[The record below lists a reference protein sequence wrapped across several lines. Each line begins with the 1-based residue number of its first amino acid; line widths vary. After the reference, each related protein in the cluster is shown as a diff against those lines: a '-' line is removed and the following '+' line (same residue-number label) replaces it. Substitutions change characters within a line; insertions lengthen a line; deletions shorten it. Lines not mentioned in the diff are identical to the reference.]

1 MAYLVFLKNFQ
12 KTSTKQFSTHNY
24 SEQEQRMEG
33 GMRYMHIFMHIKD
46 PPLHHEVKL
55 IKLLIKVVD

>member
-1 MAYLVFLKNFQ
+1 MAYLVFLKNYQ

-33 GMRYMHIFMHIKD
+33 VMRYMHIIMHIKD
-46 PPLHHEVKL
+46 PPLHHEL
-55 IKLLIKVVD
+55 TLP